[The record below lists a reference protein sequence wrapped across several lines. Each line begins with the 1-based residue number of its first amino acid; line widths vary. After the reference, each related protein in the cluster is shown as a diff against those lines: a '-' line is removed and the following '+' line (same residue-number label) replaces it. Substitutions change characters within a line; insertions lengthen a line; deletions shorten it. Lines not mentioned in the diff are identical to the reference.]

1 MGPETNKEDGE
12 MDIREAIERFLEAEP
27 SLASA
32 VPAESMPVLSGYLE
46 SLRRTN
52 ESMNL
57 VSARMA
63 APDRLAGDLL
73 ADSLRG
79 LFWLPVSAE
88 GHRLRL
94 LDVGSGGGFP
104 AIPLLACRPDMEGV
118 LVESTGK
125 KARFLKTVISD
136 LGLTAD
142 VWNVRFPDLPV
153 KSVNRPPD
161 SFDILTTRAVAEAGE
176 IVRQARP
183 WLRPGA
189 RVLLW
194 TTTELFEIARRQAG
208 AARASF
214 HLSPGSERSGIGVL
228 ECFT

>member
-1 MGPETNKEDGE
+1 MGPETNEEVGE
-12 MDIREAIERFLEAEP
+12 LEFRGAIERLLEGEP

-32 VPAESMPVLSGYLE
+32 VPAASIPVLSKYLE

-63 APDRLAGDLL
+63 APDRLVGDLL

-79 LFWLPVSAE
+79 LSWLPASTE
-88 GHRLRL
+88 GHRFRL
-94 LDVGSGGGFP
+94 FDVGSGGGFP

-125 KARFLKTVISD
+125 KARFLKTVVGD

-153 KSVNRPPD
+153 KSVNHPND

-189 RVLLW
+189 RALLW
-194 TTTELFEIARRQAG
+194 TTAELFEVARRRAG
-208 AARASF
+208 AAKASF
-214 HLSPGSERSGIGVL
+214 NPAAGSEHSGIGVL